1 MTSSTKTRFAAVAL
15 AAFASAAI
23 ATPAYAGDG
32 DVIKEGSCSGA
43 SDWKLKA
50 SEENGAIEVE
60 FEVDTNINGQKWQV
74 RLSDNGTRIFQGTRT
89 TVAPSGSF
97 EVRVVTPN
105 QAGPDKILGQA
116 KNNATGETCVGRVTF
131 P

>member
-1 MTSSTKTRFAAVAL
+1 MSTKTRFAAIAL
-15 AAFASAAI
+15 AAFAASTAMAA
-23 ATPAYAGDG
+23 PAYAGDG
-32 DVIKEGSCSGA
+32 DVIKEGPCSGA

-60 FEVDTNINGQKWQV
+60 FEVDTNINGQNWQV

-89 TVAPSGSF
+89 TVGPSGSF
-97 EVRVVTPN
+97 DERAVTAN
-105 QAGPDKILGQA
+105 QAGPDNNLGRARNPQ
-116 KNNATGETCVGRVTF
+116 TGETCVGRVTF

>member
-1 MTSSTKTRFAAVAL
+1 M
-15 AAFASAAI
+15 
-23 ATPAYAGDG
+23 
-32 DVIKEGSCSGA
+32 
-43 SDWKLKA
+43 
-50 SEENGAIEVE
+50 
-60 FEVDTNINGQKWQV
+60 

-116 KNNATGETCVGRVTF
+116 RNNATGETCVGRVTF

>member
-1 MTSSTKTRFAAVAL
+1 MSTKTRFAAIAL
-15 AAFASAAI
+15 AAFAASTAMAA
-23 ATPAYAGDG
+23 PAYAGDG
-32 DVIKEGSCSGA
+32 DVIKEGPCSGA

-60 FEVDTNINGQKWQV
+60 FEVDTNINGQNWQV

-116 KNNATGETCVGRVTF
+116 RNNATGETCVGRVTF

>member
-23 ATPAYAGDG
+23 ATPAYAADG
-32 DVIKEGSCSGA
+32 DVIKEGPCSGA